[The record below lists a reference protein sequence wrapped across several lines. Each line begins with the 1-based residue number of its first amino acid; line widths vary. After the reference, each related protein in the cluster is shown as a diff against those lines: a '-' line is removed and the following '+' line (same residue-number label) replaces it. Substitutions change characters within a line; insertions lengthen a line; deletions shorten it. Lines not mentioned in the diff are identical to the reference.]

1 MDKLVTYE
9 KTKNGYGLIYLN
21 RPDKRNAISKE
32 MRIQLKDCIETAKS
46 QTIKFLVITGTDDRM
61 FSAGGDLSELHGELS
76 NEEAHANLFPMME
89 VLELIVHF
97 PVPVIALLNGNALGG
112 GCELATACDIRI
124 AREDTSFGF
133 VQSNIGIL
141 PGWGGGEIL
150 YKKVPSSFALDWLMT
165 GSRYQ
170 AKVLLEK
177 GWIHQVIKDEAWNNQ
192 EIILQ
197 DYINKSVD
205 QMHLLK
211 AQYKSHIHTENL
223 SKLMREEVKNT
234 ASLWESPEH
243 KAAVQKFW
251 ARNN

>member
-9 KTKNGYGLIYLN
+9 KTKVGYGLIYLN
-21 RPDKRNAISKE
+21 RPDKRNAISTE
-32 MRIQLKDCIETAKS
+32 MRMQLKDCILIAES
-46 QTIKFLVITGTDDRM
+46 EEINFLVITGSDDRM

-76 NEEAHANLFPMME
+76 NGDAYANLFPMME
-89 VLELIVHF
+89 VLELLVHF

-124 AREDTSFGF
+124 AREGTSFGF

-150 YKKVPSSFALDWLMT
+150 YKKISSSFALDWLTT

-170 AKVLLEK
+170 AKALLEK
-177 GWIHQVIKDEAWNNQ
+177 GWVHQVIKDEAWDNQ
-192 EIILQ
+192 EFILQ
-197 DYINKSVD
+197 NYINKSLS
-205 QMHLLK
+205 QMRLLK
-211 AQYKSHIHTENL
+211 AQYKSRIHVEDL
-223 SKLMREEVKNT
+223 SRQMREEVKNT

-243 KAAVQKFW
+243 KLAVQKFW
-251 ARNN
+251 ERNN